1 MAATFQRGR
10 KGIWWIK
17 YYVAGQQVYHSLH
30 TTNPRAAERIKRQ
43 IEGDEVKGE
52 LLAPSRTPLPELLED
67 YCRFMATFR
76 TRKSCTADVSVLRI
90 VFGPITPAL
99 ELGSHVNRRFR
110 TDAAK
115 QLPDTRTR
123 RHIGARI
130 LEEITGAVLEDFI
143 TTRIREDDIT
153 AKTAIG
159 DVAQGQVAGT
169 GKLLRRWRKRSSVGF
184 VGLPE
189 VSHGQ

>member
-1 MAATFQRGR
+1 MAAIFQRGR

-30 TTNPRAAERIKRQ
+30 TTNARAAERIKKQ
-43 IEGDEVKGE
+43 IEGDEAKGE
-52 LLAPSRTPLPELLED
+52 LLAPSRTPLAELLED

-110 TDAAK
+110 TGDAK
-115 QLPDTRTR
+115 RLPDIRSSGQRTR
-123 RHIGARI
+123 IAHCGERRSEVDWHC
-130 LEEITGAVLEDFI
+130 
-143 TTRIREDDIT
+143 DI
-153 AKTAIG
+153 
-159 DVAQGQVAGT
+159 
-169 GKLLRRWRKRSSVGF
+169 
-184 VGLPE
+184 
-189 VSHGQ
+189 